1 VTTTHDVI
9 NPADEQVVATV
20 ELYDEAGKAARP
32 RVIAASVAAS
42 S

>member
-20 ELYDEAGKAARP
+20 ELYDEAATDAAITRG
-32 RVIAASVAAS
+32 RAAFPAS